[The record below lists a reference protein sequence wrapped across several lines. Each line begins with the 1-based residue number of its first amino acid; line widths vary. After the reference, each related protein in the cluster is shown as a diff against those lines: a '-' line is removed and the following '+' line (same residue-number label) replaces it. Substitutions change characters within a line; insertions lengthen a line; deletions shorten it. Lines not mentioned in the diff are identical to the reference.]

1 MATVS
6 IRHLT
11 FSDLVRYAQDIGPLL
26 AALHLVPTIAAAD
39 GRELSP
45 VWPTLALSSA
55 TLHTHFIAYGRNYM
69 ASSGRWWPALTSM
82 FLHYNAEHLASNAI
96 SIVFAGLG
104 PHVAFGSVGWWLTLL
119 GGNLAAVLSS
129 REGQERQTRAVI
141 ERYSGGYIGQDSR
154 IASTLA
160 RAQPAA
166 GTCGASA
173 GVFALLGADLC
184 LTLER
189 VLALLAELHR
199 APEDVVPLDVL
210 QALGLSLPALQRILA
225 LVEAERHALATGA
238 SVSVGHAAHLAGFGW
253 GVCCYLLFREA
264 RRRHWAA
271 PWRQLARRARS
282 GGGAP
287 PGGRRLG
294 RAP

>member
-11 FSDLVRYAQDIGPLL
+11 FSDLVRYAQVVGPLL
-26 AALHLVPTIAAAD
+26 AVLHLVPTLAAVD
-39 GRELSP
+39 GRELLP
-45 VWPTLALSSA
+45 LWPTLALSPA
-55 TLHTHFIAYGRNYM
+55 TLRTHFLAYGRNYM

-82 FLHYNAEHLASNAI
+82 LLHIDGEHLAGNAI

-104 PHVAFGSVGWWLTLL
+104 PHVAFGSVGWWLTLV

-141 ERYSGGYIGQDSR
+141 ERYSGGYISQDGSV
-154 IASTLA
+154 AKWVS
-160 RAQPAA
+160 RAQPEA

-189 VLALLAELHR
+189 VLALLEELRH

-210 QALGLSLPALQRILA
+210 QALGLSLPALQRMLS
-225 LVEAERHALATGA
+225 LVEAERRALATGA
-238 SVSVGHAAHLAGFGW
+238 SVSIGHAAHLAGFGW
-253 GVCCYLLFREA
+253 GVCCYLLFREY
-264 RRRHWAA
+264 RRRRWAA
-271 PWRQLARRARS
+271 PWRQLARRVRT

-287 PGGRRLG
+287 AGGRRLG
-294 RAP
+294 GAP